1 MLCCPHFR
9 ATVIELAQGHTA
21 CRSWSRDLNRYLGLK
36 PACLTP
42 TWSPWKP
49 HQLLRVQLEHSS
61 QHFIM
66 FNSPTLRPFV
76 SLCVC
81 VSTMFIL
88 FLYTP
93 SPTPCLGLHST
104 ASHRLRM
111 CVCKTQSPYS
121 FHQITV
127 DRSQNSRGKIWVSGL
142 HSPTSQGHYEQN
154 KWVVGMKCTMWG
166 I

>member
-81 VSTMFIL
+81 
-88 FLYTP
+88 
-93 SPTPCLGLHST
+93 
-104 ASHRLRM
+104 M
-111 CVCKTQSPYS
+111 CVCFNHVY
-121 FHQITV
+121 TV
-127 DRSQNSRGKIWVSGL
+127 LIHTFPHTLPGIAQHSIPQASDVRLQDPKSLFFPPDHSGQESEQQRKDLSLRSSLTYLTGSLWTK
-142 HSPTSQGHYEQN
+142 
-154 KWVVGMKCTMWG
+154 
-166 I
+166 